1 MRQTKTVERS
11 WVRAPPGA
19 VLGSG
24 TLNNGTQVGIPDTI
38 LQLATGLALSCW
50 SENRVTIN

>member
-11 WVRAPPGA
+11 RVRAPPGA
-19 VLGSG
+19 VLGSR

-38 LQLATGLALSCW
+38 PQLATVSATA
-50 SENRVTIN
+50 VTGVKIG